1 MRARAVLFSLAVG
14 LAAGGALAQDA
25 PLLPRDSLRVLAVL
39 SAEETFFVAEEPR
52 GGFDWEMLEGF
63 ARVHKLKLE
72 LVPVNGW
79 DDLIPAL
86 VAGRGDVIA
95 GGFTA
100 TAPRRKQIAFTVET
114 FPTRSVVI
122 TRGRAVPPRSLADL
136 KAERIGTLK
145 GSFMLDDLRAAGV
158 TGASID
164 DSIETGQIPAALKA
178 GRITAGVDGIE
189 AALVA
194 KAKDPELQ
202 IGPFVGAPAS
212 LAYGV
217 RKADTRLLAA
227 LDEHIAD
234 ARHTP
239 TWNRLAVKYFGP
251 SAPEILK
258 RARGE

>member
-1 MRARAVLFSLAVG
+1 MRVRVG
-14 LAAGGALAQDA
+14 LLSFGLLAASAAVKAA
-25 PLLPRDSLRVLAVL
+25 PPRPLRVLAVL
-39 SAEETFFVAEEPR
+39 SAEETFFVSEAR
-52 GGFDWEMLEGF
+52 AGFDWEMLEGY
-63 ARVHKLKLE
+63 ARLHQRTLE
-72 LVPVNGW
+72 LVPVGGW
-79 DDLIPAL
+79 DELIPAL

-100 TAPRRKQIAFTVET
+100 TVDRRKQIAFTAET

-122 TRGRAVPPRSLADL
+122 TRGRAHPPRSIADL
-136 KAERIGTLK
+136 KSEKIGTLR
-145 GSFMLDDLRAAGV
+145 GSFMLDDLRAVGLA
-158 TGASID
+158 GASVD
-164 DSIETGQIPAALKA
+164 DSIETGHIPAALKT
-178 GRITAGVDGIE
+178 GRITAGIDGIE

-217 RKADTRLLAA
+217 RKADRELLLS
-227 LDEHIAD
+227 LDEYIAH
-234 ARHTP
+234 ARRTP

-258 RARGE
+258 QARGETP